1 MRRIIMIITVCLVAF
16 ALAAGLSS
24 CGGSPESREKSS
36 KAEAE
41 EEQEQEEPEKNNES
55 EQTEETEQ
63 EEEMDIR
70 EAVDNIT
77 INTQSS
83 IRINGSKII
92 YVDPYKRKEAPH
104 DADLIL
110 ITHAHY
116 DHFDEPSL
124 RNVAGDDTIVICP
137 ESMKNEVAGLGV
149 GKSLLTAEAGKTVKP
164 GDESYGVTVEAVPA
178 YNLNKQFH
186 PKSNGWLGYIITA
199 DGVRYYAAGDT
210 DALPELEDVAC
221 DIAMVPAGGTY
232 TMTASEAAG
241 LVNRISPEYAI
252 PIHYGTI
259 VGTAA
264 DADTFRAAVD
274 GGIKVVTKVEDAK

>member
-1 MRRIIMIITVCLVAF
+1 MRRIIMITTVCLVAF

-24 CGGSPESREKSS
+24 CGRSPESREKSS
-36 KAEAE
+36 KAE
-41 EEQEQEEPEKNNES
+41 EEQEQEEPEKSNGS
-55 EQTEETEQ
+55 EQEEETEQ
-63 EEEMDIR
+63 EEEMDIK

-83 IRINGSKII
+83 IRIERSKII
-92 YVDPYKRKEAPH
+92 YVDPYKRTETPH

-124 RNVAGDDTIVICP
+124 RNVAGDDTVVICP
-137 ESMKNEVAGLGV
+137 ESMKNEVAKLGI
-149 GKSLLTAEAGKTVKP
+149 GKSLITVEAGRTAEP

-186 PKSNGWLGYIITA
+186 PKSNGWLGYVITM

-210 DALPELEDVAC
+210 DALPELEDVEC

-232 TMTASEAAG
+232 TMTATEAAG
-241 LVNRISPEYAI
+241 LVNSIGPEYAI

-264 DADTFRAAVD
+264 DADTFKAAVD

>member
-36 KAEAE
+36 TAE
-41 EEQEQEEPEKNNES
+41 EKQEQEEPEESNGS
-55 EQTEETEQ
+55 EQEEETEQ

-83 IRINGSKII
+83 IRIDGSKII
-92 YVDPYKRKEAPH
+92 YVDPYKRTETPH

-124 RNVAGDDTIVICP
+124 KNVAGGDTVVICP
-137 ESMKNEVAGLGV
+137 ESMKNEVARLGI
-149 GKSLLTAEAGKTVKP
+149 GKSLITVEAGRTAEP
-164 GDESYGVTVEAVPA
+164 GDESYDVTVEAVPA

-186 PKSNGWLGYIITA
+186 PKSNGWLGYIITM

-210 DALPELEDVAC
+210 DALPELEDVEC

-264 DADTFRAAVD
+264 DADTFKAAVD